1 MEKKEVSKNEIT
13 INYDI
18 KKQLLETAQWSK
30 FIAIFCYIGM
40 VFMLCMGLIMFIGV
54 PFMESYLKMVP
65 MYVFGIFYIV
75 MGIIYYFPST
85 YMYRFAKRM
94 KQGVLTDDEAV
105 LTDGFNN
112 LKKLYRFSGIMIIA
126 SLSLS
131 AIILF
136 FTVPAI
142 LSAGF
147 A

>member
-30 FIAIFCYIGM
+30 FMAIFCYIGM
-40 VFMLCMGLIMFIGV
+40 VFMLCMGLIMFIGS
-54 PFMESYLKMVP
+54 PFMETYLKMVP
-65 MYVFGIFYIV
+65 MYVFGIFYLIL
-75 MGIIYYFPST
+75 GIIYYFPST
-85 YMYRFAKRM
+85 YMYRFAKQM

-131 AIILF
+131 AIALF
-136 FTVPAI
+136 LTIPAV
-142 LSAGF
+142 LF
-147 A
+147 ARFA